1 MPFVKIDLI
10 AGRPPEKHRALIA
23 RVTDAVCEALEV
35 QAETVRVVLNEVPPE
50 LWGKGGVS
58 MAELR
63 REQAG
68 DGR

>member
-1 MPFVKIDLI
+1 MPIVRIDLI
-10 AGRPPEKHRALIA
+10 AGRPPEKHRDLIA
-23 RVTDAVCEALEV
+23 RVTDAVVDTLDVPADS
-35 QAETVRVVLNEVPPE
+35 VRVVLSEVPAE

-63 REQAG
+63 RGQAG